1 MNNGDKTL
9 CRANLFVGEEEP
21 ILFQIQSSEPLAHLI
36 CQHESIIIRLTRT
49 SFVLWSRPRIEL
61 AQYLTVMYTYTAMM
75 FGWKYTLKMVS
86 SMHNEADA
94 EDYIVW
100 HRIWICIDYL
110 LFDLAAVWV

>member
-21 ILFQIQSSEPLAHLI
+21 TQIRCSTSEPLPHLI
-36 CQHESIIIRLTRT
+36 CQHESIIIKAHTHKLCALIMPPNIASTI
-49 SFVLWSRPRIEL
+49 FNSRVHLQGYGVWR
-61 AQYLTVMYTYTAMM
+61 QCV
-75 FGWKYTLKMVS
+75 LKMVS

-100 HRIWICIDYL
+100 HKI
-110 LFDLAAVWV
+110 